1 MFPLPKSTYR
11 VVFSLWCRVRG
22 PTWEHMAGG
31 EFEEKEVL
39 WLETVS
45 WSATQRTRK
54 LIPQSLHSV
63 LLGDVLTGASG
74 NSNEGLSLDILPWVL
89 LIFCF
94 FS

>member
-1 MFPLPKSTYR
+1 
-11 VVFSLWCRVRG
+11 
-22 PTWEHMAGG
+22 MAGG

-54 LIPQSLHSV
+54 LIPQSLHFV